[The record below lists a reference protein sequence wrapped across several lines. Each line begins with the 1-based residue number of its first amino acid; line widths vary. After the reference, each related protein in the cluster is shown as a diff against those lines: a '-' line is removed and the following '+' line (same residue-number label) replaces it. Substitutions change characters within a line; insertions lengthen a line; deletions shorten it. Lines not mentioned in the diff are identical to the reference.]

1 MLKLERL
8 AFYKVKKG
16 QTLGEIADAFCV
28 SERLLA
34 KVNCL
39 TEAPL
44 EGCVLRIPEE
54 RGNIYY
60 VCQGDTPSLLCG
72 SEERF
77 AQKNGD
83 KNLYLGRR
91 VVL

>member
-44 EGCVLRIPEE
+44 EGCVLRIP
-54 RGNIYY
+54 
-60 VCQGDTPSLLCG
+60 
-72 SEERF
+72 
-77 AQKNGD
+77 
-83 KNLYLGRR
+83 
-91 VVL
+91 